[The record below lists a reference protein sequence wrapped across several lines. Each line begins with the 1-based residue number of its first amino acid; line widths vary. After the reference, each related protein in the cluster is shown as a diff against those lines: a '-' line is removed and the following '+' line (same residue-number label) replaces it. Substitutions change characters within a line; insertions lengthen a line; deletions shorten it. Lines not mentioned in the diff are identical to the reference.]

1 MPSRAASP
9 ATYEDLEAVPANMVA
24 ELIDGELVTMPRPGP
39 KHAIAAG
46 STTSE
51 LTGPFQKGRGGP
63 GGWIFMPEPELH
75 FGIQVTVPDI
85 AGWRREHAP
94 AVSDDAFV
102 TQVPDWI
109 CEILSPSTARYDR
122 GAKRR
127 IYASAGVRYLWLLD
141 PIAQTLETFVA
152 DDAARWTIGPTYGPG
167 DIVEAEPFV
176 ALKAPL
182 SDLLGFDEEGNLV

>member
-9 ATYEDLEAVPANMVA
+9 ATYADLEAVPANMVA

-39 KHAIAAG
+39 KHARAAKRMGTSLFNEFDGG
-46 STTSE
+46 S
-51 LTGPFQKGRGGP
+51 GQ
-63 GGWIFMPEPELH
+63 GGWIFLDEPELH

-85 AGWRREHAP
+85 AGWRAERLPDIPDESHLEI
-94 AVSDDAFV
+94 
-102 TQVPDWI
+102 VPDWI

-127 IYASAGVRYLWLLD
+127 IYASAGVQYLWLLD

-167 DIVEAEPFV
+167 NIVEAEPFV
-176 ALKAPL
+176 TLKAPL